1 MGDPRRR
8 SRFRRGRHAEHYQAG
23 GLWGGLAEISLRVG
37 LKFFDAAGAT
47 KVELLP
53 CVLVNM
59 LSGRGIDVH
68 PADGIAS

>member
-1 MGDPRRR
+1 MGDPRRG
-8 SRFRRGRHAEHYQAG
+8 SRFRRGQHAEHYQAG
-23 GLWGGLAEISLRVG
+23 SLRRGLVEISLRII
-37 LKFFDAAGAT
+37 LEFFDAAGAT